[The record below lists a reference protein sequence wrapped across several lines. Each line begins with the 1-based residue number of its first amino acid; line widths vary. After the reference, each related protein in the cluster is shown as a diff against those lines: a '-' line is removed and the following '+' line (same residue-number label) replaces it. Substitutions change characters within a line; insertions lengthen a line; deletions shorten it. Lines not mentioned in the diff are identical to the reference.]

1 MPREVE
7 EPRLLER
14 NPRYDKAGK
23 LTHKGT
29 WIINY
34 RGKQTSTGCS
44 FSTNEE
50 AKVAKEAALLKLHEF
65 NVERYSKVE
74 ITDGLLTSEV
84 KIGDLLLYYLQE
96 QEDDI
101 SKMPKAR
108 RKEHL
113 DQIERLSAF
122 WGDKYVSEIKRKTS
136 KEYQKDRKPSVVRNE
151 LIALRAIVNFCSKEG
166 KVKIYDRELNYAIPK
181 PLTSRLHH
189 FTEKEVR
196 KLYQVAMWKR
206 HTFNG
211 MPTHKVAEHIGKF
224 IAVAVLTGTRAER
237 IGTASFVKEPGRPW
251 VDLENGIFYRA
262 AEGEMVPH
270 NKQADPILVPDPLL
284 RLMKRWHHGRGAMKG
299 TRYLIEYQGR
309 PVDCRKGFYTLK
321 NEVFGEERATEVNR
335 HTLKHTCVTLLLQN
349 GVSVEDVADYVSTTP
364 AIIRKVYKHV
374 IPGEHSAVHQ
384 VFAKK
389 PKVGST
395 TRRERNKAA

>member
-7 EPRLLER
+7 EPHILER
-14 NPRYDKAGK
+14 KPRYDKAGR

-29 WIINY
+29 WFIKH
-34 RGKQTSTGCS
+34 GSKQVATGCS
-44 FSTNEE
+44 FTTAEGS
-50 AKVAKEAALLKLHEF
+50 KVAREEALLKLHEY

-74 ITDGLLTSEV
+74 ITDGLLASEV

-101 SKMPKAR
+101 AKMSKAR

-113 DQIERLSAF
+113 DQIDRLSVF
-122 WGDKYVSEIKRKTS
+122 WGEKFVSEIKRKVS

-151 LIALRAIVNFCSKEG
+151 LILLRAIVNFCAKEG
-166 KVKIYDRELNYAIPK
+166 KVKKYDDELNYDIPE
-181 PLTSRLHH
+181 PQGSRLHY
-189 FTEKEVR
+189 FTEKEVK
-196 KLYQVAMWKR
+196 KLYQRAMWKR

-211 MPTHKVAEHIGKF
+211 EPTHKVAEHIGKF
-224 IAVAVLTGTRAER
+224 IAVAVFTGTRAER
-237 IGTASFVKEPGRPW
+237 IQAASFVKEPGRPW
-251 VDLENGIFYRA
+251 IDLENGIFYRTA
-262 AEGEMVPH
+262 HKEMAPH
-270 NKQADPILVPDPLL
+270 NKRADPILIPDPLL

-321 NEVFGEERATEVNR
+321 HEVLGEERAAEVNR
-335 HTLKHTCVTLLLQN
+335 HTLKHTCVTLLLQH
-349 GVSVEDVADYVSTTP
+349 GVSVEDVADFVSTTP
-364 AIIRKVYKHV
+364 EVIRKVYKHV
-374 IPGEHSAVHQ
+374 IPGEYSAVHQ
-384 VFAKK
+384 TFAKK